1 MEPRFCVYMRK
12 YLILFH
18 RYVGIALSLIFVSW
32 FASGIAMLYGRGM
45 PRLTSDLRLERLAPV
60 NLSAVQLSASE
71 ALERA
76 ELDGADR
83 VTLLT
88 VMGRPAYRFMGGRES
103 TTVFADTGDL
113 LLDIDAEQAQMVAAA
128 FVRLPPERLHHVAR
142 LTQPD
147 QWSLTIRQGPMHKFA
162 VDDEAGTEVYVSEW
176 NADVTVVTTRGS
188 RALAWVG
195 AIPHFLY
202 FAPLRLNQPLW
213 RQVVLWTSGI
223 GIALALLGIVLGIMQ
238 LRITRPFR
246 LGRLGSYLPYSGWM
260 RWHYVSG
267 LVFGVF
273 ALTFVF
279 SGWLSMEPW
288 GWATS
293 AGRFGG
299 GLREAFTS
307 SPGDL
312 DAFSSLNADALRTIA
327 AGKPI
332 KEVEYV
338 RIQDEPFFVVR
349 RNPDASAGTEV
360 RGHEPYFAVRSRD
373 AAQTVV
379 NARTL
384 QHHDRNFPA
393 DALLDRVKRAVPD
406 TPVSNAE
413 MLTTYDSY
421 YYSREGLAPLPVLRV
436 KLGDPDRTWLYI
448 DPRMSQLV
456 GRVHRLDRA
465 ERWLYN
471 GLHSLD
477 FSFWYYRR
485 PLWDVVMILLSLGG
499 LTTSAIGLGLG
510 MTRVVRCFRGAV
522 TTRTHPDPVFWSTE
536 IHRTVE
542 RR

>member
-1 MEPRFCVYMRK
+1 MRK
-12 YLILFH
+12 WLILTH
-18 RYVGIALSLIFVSW
+18 RYIGIALSLIFVSW

-45 PRLTSDLRLERLAPV
+45 PRLTSDLRLERLAPIDPSAV
-60 NLSAVQLSASE
+60 RLSATE

-76 ELDGADR
+76 ELDGTNR

-88 VMGRPAYRFMGGRES
+88 VMGRPAYRFGGSDES
-103 TTVFADTGDL
+103 TTVFADTGEL
-113 LLDIDAEQAQMVAAA
+113 LADIDAAQAQTIAAA
-128 FVRLPPERLHHVAR
+128 FVRLPESGLHHVAR
-142 LTQPD
+142 LTEPD
-147 QWSLTIRQGPMHKFA
+147 QWSLTIRQGPMHKFT
-162 VDDEAGTEVYVSEW
+162 VDDEAGTEVYVSER
-176 NADVTVVTTRGS
+176 NADVTVLTTRGS
-188 RALAWVG
+188 RTLAWVG

-223 GIALALLGIVLGIMQ
+223 GIGLALLGIALGILQ
-238 LRITRPFR
+238 LRITRPFSLAR
-246 LGRLGSYLPYSGWM
+246 IGSYLPYSGWM
-260 RWHYVSG
+260 RWHYITG

-273 ALTFVF
+273 TLTFVF

-307 SPGDL
+307 DAGELSEFSPVTTQSWQ
-312 DAFSSLNADALRTIA
+312 AIA
-327 AGKPI
+327 AGRAV
-332 KEVEYV
+332 KEIEYV
-338 RIQDEPFFVVR
+338 RIQDQPFFVVR
-349 RNPDASAGTEV
+349 HDPDSHAGTEI

-373 AAQTVV
+373 AAQQVV

-384 QHHDRNFPA
+384 ARHDQDFSA
-393 DALLDRVKRAVPD
+393 TSLLDRVQRAVPD
-406 TPVSNAE
+406 ASVSNAE

-421 YYSREGLAPLPVLRV
+421 YYSRDGLAPLPVLRV
-436 KLGDPDRTWLYI
+436 KLDDPDRTWLYI

-485 PLWDVVMILLSLGG
+485 PLWDIGMILLSLGG
-499 LTTSAIGLGLG
+499 LTTSAIGLCLGLKRVG
-510 MTRVVRCFRGAV
+510 RGLRALVTPSTR
-522 TTRTHPDPVFWSTE
+522 PDPVFWSNE
-536 IHRTVE
+536 IHGTVE
-542 RR
+542 ERRAR

>member
-1 MEPRFCVYMRK
+1 MTQLRK
-12 YLILFH
+12 WLILTH
-18 RYVGIALSLIFVSW
+18 RYVGIALSVIFVSW

-45 PRLTSDLRLERLAPV
+45 PRLTPDLRLERIAPIDV
-60 NLSAVQLSASE
+60 SAVRLSASE

-76 ELDGADR
+76 ELDSSDR

-88 VMGRPAYRFMGGRES
+88 TMGRPAYRFSGGGES
-103 TTVFADTGDL
+103 TTVFADTGEL
-113 LLDIDAEQAQMVAAA
+113 LFDIDAAQAQSIAAA
-128 FVRLPPERLHHVAR
+128 FVRLPEDRLHHVAR
-142 LTQPD
+142 LTEPD
-147 QWSLTIRQGPMHKFA
+147 QWSLTIRQGPMYKFT
-162 VDDEAGTEVYVSEW
+162 VDDDAGTQVYVSER
-176 NADVTVVTTRGS
+176 NADVTVLTTRGS

-213 RQVVLWTSGI
+213 RAVVLWTSGI
-223 GIALALLGIVLGIMQ
+223 GIGLALLGIILGILQ

-246 LGRLGSYLPYSGWM
+246 FARIGSYLPYSGWM
-260 RWHYVSG
+260 RWHYITG

-273 ALTFVF
+273 TLTFVF

-288 GWATS
+288 GWATR

-299 GLREAFTS
+299 ELREAFTRS
-307 SPGDL
+307 AGDL
-312 DAFSSLNADALRTIA
+312 AAFPALTADAWKTIA
-327 AGKPI
+327 AGQLI

-338 RIQDEPFFVVR
+338 RIQDEPFFLVR
-349 RNPDASAGTEV
+349 RNPDAGAGTEI
-360 RGHEPYFAVRSRD
+360 RGHEPYFAVRARD

-384 QHHDRNFPA
+384 QLHDRDFTS
-393 DALLDRVKRAVPD
+393 DTLLARVKRAIPETDIV
-406 TPVSNAE
+406 NAE

-421 YYSREGLAPLPVLRV
+421 YYSRDGLAPLPVLRV
-436 KLGDPDRTWLYI
+436 KLDDPDRTWLYI

-485 PLWDVVMILLSLGG
+485 PLWDVGMILLSLGG
-499 LTTSAIGLGLG
+499 LTTSAIGLCLGLK
-510 MTRVVRCFRGAV
+510 RVVRGLRGAV
-522 TTRTHPDPVFWSTE
+522 APSTQPDPVFWSNE

>member
-1 MEPRFCVYMRK
+1 MTQLRK
-12 YLILFH
+12 WLILTH
-18 RYVGIALSLIFVSW
+18 RYVGIALSVIFVSW
-32 FASGIAMLYGRGM
+32 FASGIAMLYARGM
-45 PRLTSDLRLERLAPV
+45 PRLTADLRLERIAPIDV
-60 NLSAVQLSASE
+60 SAVHLSASD

-76 ELDGADR
+76 ELDSTDR

-88 VMGRPAYRFMGGRES
+88 IMSRPAYRFSAGGES
-103 TTVFADTGDL
+103 TTVFADTGEL
-113 LLDIDAEQAQMVAAA
+113 LLDIDAAQAQAIAAA
-128 FVRLPPERLHHVAR
+128 FVRLPEDRLHHVAR
-142 LTQPD
+142 LTEPD
-147 QWSLTIRQGPMHKFA
+147 QWSLTIRQGPMYKFI
-162 VDDEAGTEVYVSEW
+162 VDDEAGTQVYVSER
-176 NADVTVVTTRGS
+176 NADVTVLTTRGS

-213 RQVVLWTSGI
+213 RALVLWTSGT
-223 GIALALLGIVLGIMQ
+223 GIVLALLGIILGILQ
-238 LRITRPFR
+238 LRITRPFSFAR
-246 LGRLGSYLPYSGWM
+246 IGSYLPYTGWM
-260 RWHYVSG
+260 RWHYITG

-273 ALTFVF
+273 TLTFVF

-288 GWATS
+288 GWATK

-299 GLREAFTS
+299 GLREVFTS
-307 SPGDL
+307 NAGDL
-312 DAFSSLNADALRTIA
+312 AAFPALTADSWQSIA

-338 RIQDEPFFVVR
+338 RIQDEPFFLVR
-349 RNPDASAGTEV
+349 RNPDAGAGTEI
-360 RGHEPYFAVRSRD
+360 RGHEPYFAVRARD

-384 QHHDRNFPA
+384 QLHDRDFA
-393 DALLDRVKRAVPD
+393 SDTLLTRIKRAVPD
-406 TPVSNAE
+406 TDIVNAE

-421 YYSREGLAPLPVLRV
+421 YYSRDGLAPLPVLRV
-436 KLGDPDRTWLYI
+436 KLDDPDRTWLYI

-477 FSFWYYRR
+477 FSFWYYQR
-485 PLWDVVMILLSLGG
+485 PLWDVGMILLSLGG
-499 LTTSAIGLGLG
+499 LTTSAIGLCLG
-510 MTRVVRCFRGAV
+510 MKRVVRGLRGVV
-522 TTRTHPDPVFWSTE
+522 TPSTQPDPVFWTTK

>member
-1 MEPRFCVYMRK
+1 MRK

-18 RYVGIALSLIFVSW
+18 RYLGIALSVIFVSW

-60 NLSAVQLSASE
+60 ATSAVRLSVAE

-76 ELDGADR
+76 ELSSTPNR

-88 VMGRPAYRFMGGRES
+88 VMGRPAYRFGSGEA

-113 LLDIDAEQAQMVAAA
+113 LVDIDESQARTIAAE
-128 FVRLPPERLHHVAR
+128 FVRLPEDRLRHVAR
-142 LTQPD
+142 LTRPD

-162 VDDEAGTEVYVSEW
+162 VDDEVGTEVYVSEW
-176 NADVTVVTTRGS
+176 NAEVAVLTTRGS

-195 AIPHFLY
+195 VIPHFMY

-213 RQVVLWTSGI
+213 RQIVLWTSGL
-223 GIALALLGIVLGIMQ
+223 GIVLALLGIAVGVMQ
-238 LRITRPFR
+238 LRIKRPFT
-246 LGRLGSYLPYSGWM
+246 LARLGSSLPYSGWM

-273 ALTFVF
+273 TLTFVF

-288 GWATS
+288 GWATR

-307 SPGDL
+307 NAGDL
-312 DAFSSLNADALRTIA
+312 RAFPAMTTESWQTVA
-327 AGKPI
+327 AGNAI
-332 KEVEYV
+332 KEIEFV
-338 RIQDEPFFVVR
+338 RIQDKPFLIVR
-349 RNPDASAGTEV
+349 RDPDPTAGTEV

-379 NARTL
+379 NAQTL
-384 QHHDRNFPA
+384 QLHDQLFSA
-393 DALLDRVKRAVPD
+393 DTLLERVKSAVPD
-406 TPVSNAE
+406 ARVTNAE
-413 MLTTYDSY
+413 MLPTYDSY

-436 KLGDPDRTWLYI
+436 KLDDPDRTWLYI

-465 ERWLYN
+465 ERWLFN

-499 LTTSAIGLGLG
+499 LTTSAVGLYLGLK
-510 MTRVVRCFRGAV
+510 RVVRNLRGAV
-522 TTRTHPDPVFWSTE
+522 VPQPDPVFWSNE
-536 IHRTVE
+536 IQRTVE

>member
-1 MEPRFCVYMRK
+1 MRK

-18 RYVGIALSLIFVSW
+18 RYLGIALSLIFVSW
-32 FASGIAMLYGRGM
+32 FASGIAMLYARGM

-60 NLSAVQLSASE
+60 DMSAVRLSAAE

-76 ELDGADR
+76 ELFDDPSR

-88 VMGRPAYRFMGGRES
+88 VMNRPAYRFAAGRES

-113 LLDIDAEQAQMVAAA
+113 LVDIDAAQAQTVAAA
-128 FVRLPPERLHHVAR
+128 FVRLPANRLHYVAR
-142 LTQPD
+142 LTSPD
-147 QWSLTIRQGPMHKFA
+147 QWSLTMRQGPMHKFT
-162 VDDEAGTEVYVSEW
+162 VDDDAGTELYVSERT
-176 NADVTVVTTRGS
+176 AEVTVVTTRGS

-195 AIPHFLY
+195 AIPHFFY

-213 RQVVLWTSGI
+213 RQVVLWTAGL
-223 GIALALLGIVLGIMQ
+223 GIALSLLGIVLGVMQ
-238 LRITRPFR
+238 LRITRPFSLR
-246 LGRLGSYLPYSGWM
+246 RIGSYLPYSGWM

-279 SGWLSMEPW
+279 SGWLSMEPF

-307 SPGDL
+307 NAGGL
-312 DAFSSLNADALRTIA
+312 DAFPSLNAGAWQAISGGRA
-327 AGKPI
+327 I

-338 RIQDEPFFVVR
+338 RIQEQPFFVVR
-349 RNPDASAGTEV
+349 RDPDPTAGTEV

-379 NARTL
+379 SATTF
-384 QHHDRNFPA
+384 QAHDRDFPA
-393 DALLDRVKRAVPD
+393 EALLARVRSAVPD
-406 TPVSNAE
+406 AAITNSE
-413 MLTTYDSY
+413 MLATYDSY
-421 YYSREGLAPLPVLRV
+421 YYSRDGLAPLPVLRV
-436 KLGDPDRTWLYI
+436 KLDDPDRTWLYI

-456 GRVHRLDRA
+456 GRVHRLDRV

-485 PLWDVVMILLSLGG
+485 PLWDVGMILLSLGG
-499 LTTSAIGLGLG
+499 LTTSAIGLWLGLK
-510 MTRVVRCFRGAV
+510 RVVRGFRGVAAPNPQ
-522 TTRTHPDPVFWSTE
+522 PDPVFWSSK
-536 IHRTVE
+536 IQRTVE
-542 RR
+542 RQ